1 MPVSICKHGAPFVVQ
16 HENRYGSGVS
26 QSSLLSKLIRHISNS
41 HEVINFISCYSAN
54 GSCFSNAQM
63 PANASESPVIG
74 YFGKINKLTAN
85 LDNSGRI
92 FRPQHKLAARICYP
106 GNRLLSGPIPPGFG
120 LKHLLTCH
128 SDGNVM
134 PCPSWHRYSTTYRY
148 GRSVLFPP
156 SLLWEARES
165 IHTLAN
171 PYLIKV

>member
-16 HENRYGSGVS
+16 HENRYGSGAS

-106 GNRLLSGPIPPGFG
+106 GNRLLSGPIQPGFG

-134 PCPSWHRYSTTYRY
+134 PFLAS
-148 GRSVLFPP
+148 LFHNLQIWALS
-156 SLLWEARES
+156 SLSPISAMEARES